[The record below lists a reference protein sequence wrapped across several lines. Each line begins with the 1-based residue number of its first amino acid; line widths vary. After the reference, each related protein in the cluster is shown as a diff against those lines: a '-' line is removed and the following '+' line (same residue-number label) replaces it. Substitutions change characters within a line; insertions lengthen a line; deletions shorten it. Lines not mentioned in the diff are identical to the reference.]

1 MEGFK
6 DFYNNRNGKMILF
19 FGFYL
24 IFFIFLA
31 FYIRGLDNNKNREMP
46 KEEENIKEE
55 ITTYDISH
63 LINSDYSY
71 NISILD
77 NNETINFNGTKSN
90 IDYGNYFNKYF
101 LDIYNINQL
110 LKKSKFIESKNLV
123 LTYELSNNE
132 LNDILLTNK
141 SDGTNKID
149 VLVNENS
156 KVEKITMDLGKYMGK
171 DKYVITINYQV
182 GENNENSVS

>member
-31 FYIRGLDNNKNREMP
+31 FYLRGLNDNKVDAP
-46 KEEENIKEE
+46 KDETKVEEK

-63 LINSDYSY
+63 LINNDYSY

-77 NNETINFNGTKSN
+77 NEDTISFQGTKNN
-90 IDYGNYFNKYF
+90 IDYGNYQYKYF

-110 LKKSKFIESKNLV
+110 LKKSKFLDSKDLV
-123 LTYELSNNE
+123 LSYELSNSV
-132 LNDILLTNK
+132 LNDILLTTK
-141 SDGTNKID
+141 DSGDNKID
-149 VLVNENS
+149 VSVN
-156 KVEKITMDLGKYMGK
+156 KTGQVEKITMDLSKYMEK
-171 DKYVITINYQV
+171 EKYLIVINYNQ
-182 GENNENSVS
+182 GEQNENSIS

>member
-31 FYIRGLDNNKNREMP
+31 FYIRGLDNNKNREIP

-63 LINSDYSY
+63 LINNDYSY
-71 NISILD
+71 DISIFD
-77 NNETINFNGTKSN
+77 NNDIITFSGTKSN

-110 LKKSKFIESKNLV
+110 LKKSKFMGSKNFV
-123 LTYELSNNE
+123 LSYSLENSE
-132 LNDILLTNK
+132 LNEILLTNK
-141 SDGTNKID
+141 NEGSNKID
-149 VLVNENS
+149 VLVNKTS
-156 KVEKITMDLGKYMGK
+156 QVEKITMDLSKYMEK
-171 DKYVITINYQV
+171 EKYLITINYKQ
-182 GENNENSVS
+182 GEQNENSIS